1 MPRSNT
7 QKPSGKEP
15 PSASPSSADSKA
27 DDLVLYGD
35 IESLKFVFINTQRKL
50 ISASVPDSVLIK
62 LQAYPGGVSR
72 FFEDAV
78 SEFNGDLRALIEA
91 SVQFVEERRIRAPED
106 PARNASVRV
115 LPDTFNKIQK
125 INAALTS
132 IRGMSRAKVI
142 AGLIQLKLDG

>member
-15 PSASPSSADSKA
+15 SSATPPKADSRA

-35 IESLKFVFINTQRKL
+35 IEPLKFVFINAQRKL

-72 FFEDAV
+72 FLEDAV
-78 SEFNGDLRALIEA
+78 SEFNGDLRALVEA
-91 SVQFVEERRIRAPED
+91 SVTFVDERRARAPSD

-115 LPDTFNKIQK
+115 LPDVFAKIQR
-125 INAALTS
+125 S
-132 IRGMSRAKVI
+132 IRLWRRFEACR
-142 AGLIQLKLDG
+142 GLR